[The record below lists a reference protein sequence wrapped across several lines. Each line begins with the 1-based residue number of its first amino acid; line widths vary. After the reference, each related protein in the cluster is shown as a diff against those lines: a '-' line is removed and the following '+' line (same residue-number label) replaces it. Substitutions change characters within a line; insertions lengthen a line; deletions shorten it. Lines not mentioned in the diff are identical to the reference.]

1 MATKV
6 SNFSDLIQ
14 RVTASCLLHPL
25 SAANRHA
32 SDASDRQDGGTDSDD
47 DNYKT
52 EEEEE
57 EEEEEGEEEGDLKNW
72 DGKSKNELSQLSSG
86 RVMQMEMLLGEVFE
100 AISAMKR
107 AYVSLQDSHYPWDPD
122 RMRVADVAVVAELR
136 RLGVLKERFRRSVG
150 GNGGRGRRKVVAAAT
165 LREVVAPYEAAVEE
179 LKRDLKV
186 KEIEIDNLKEKL
198 QTAASHSGSSS
209 GGKKGKSKKKVSC
222 ISQGQDPILSSQH
235 SFDKNTP
242 SHLHSRINSFFLKKK
257 KKTKLLLLL
266 RNYTSG

>member
-1 MATKV
+1 MTTKV

-25 SAANRHA
+25 SAATRHA
-32 SDASDRQDGGTDSDD
+32 SDASDRQDGVTDSDE

-57 EEEEEGEEEGDLKNW
+57 EWEEEEDLKNW
-72 DGKSKNELSQLSSG
+72 DGKSKIERSEMSAG

-100 AISAMKR
+100 AVSAMKR
-107 AYVSLQDSHYPWDPD
+107 AYVSLQDSHCPWDPD
-122 RMRVADVAVVAELR
+122 KMRVADVAVVAELR

-150 GNGGRGRRKVVAAAT
+150 VGGGRGKRKVVAAAT

-179 LKRDLKV
+179 LKRDLKA
-186 KEIEIDNLKEKL
+186 KEVEIDNLKEKL
-198 QTAASHSGSSS
+198 QTAASLSGSS

-222 ISQGQDPILSSQH
+222 ISQGQALIPFLS
-235 SFDKNTP
+235 T
-242 SHLHSRINSFFLKKK
+242 LI
-257 KKTKLLLLL
+257 
-266 RNYTSG
+266 